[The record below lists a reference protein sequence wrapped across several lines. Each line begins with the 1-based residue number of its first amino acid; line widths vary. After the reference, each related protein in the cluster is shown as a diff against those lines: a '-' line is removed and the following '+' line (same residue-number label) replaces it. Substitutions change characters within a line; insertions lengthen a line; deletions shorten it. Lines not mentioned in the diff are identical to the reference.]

1 MEQDMLTTSEPF
13 DPVMAVYDGALAIKD
28 VAAGL
33 EGDRPGAAAA
43 LRMIA
48 WHLKTAAE
56 LFDDEASDREREA
69 PQGGPSPSPDG
80 TQAHTHAIPTL
91 SLSEMPRIPMPYIR
105 LHSGRLRG
113 GTAMAD
119 FSTAHAPVA
128 VWEGGYGNHPA
139 DRGGETLCGIARG
152 CHPDLALWKL
162 VDAEK
167 DHPSFRQGSAAFT
180 RHLRQIPGLL
190 EQVTAFYR
198 GLFHSLGLDSD
209 DMPQDLANEIY
220 EQVVNLGQ
228 GGHTRYLQRIC
239 NAFNY
244 NRKTG
249 TRLFHDLKEDGAL
262 GTLTRAALRVL
273 IEKRTTQAVLVH
285 ALNGAQA
292 MHYINLAAGNETQ
305 RRFIDGWLTRTYDPE
320 ATA

>member
-1 MEQDMLTTSEPF
+1 
-13 DPVMAVYDGALAIKD
+13 
-28 VAAGL
+28 
-33 EGDRPGAAAA
+33 
-43 LRMIA
+43 
-48 WHLKTAAE
+48 
-56 LFDDEASDREREA
+56 
-69 PQGGPSPSPDG
+69 
-80 TQAHTHAIPTL
+80 
-91 SLSEMPRIPMPYIR
+91 
-105 LHSGRLRG
+105 
-113 GTAMAD
+113 MAD

-198 GLFHSLGLDSD
+198 GLFHSLGLDSE
-209 DMPQDLANEIY
+209 DMPQELANEIY

-262 GTLTRAALRVL
+262 GTLTRAALSPKLPEEHADRIVSNTST
-273 IEKRTTQAVLVH
+273 EKT
-285 ALNGAQA
+285 
-292 MHYINLAAGNETQ
+292 AANHGQTFPQPCRPPEQ
-305 RRFIDGWLTRTYDPE
+305 RGEQFSPGHIISPYCRERRSWPSRSSRRILRSRRR
-320 ATA
+320 